1 MKPWIAYAFVAML
14 FAGMTTVIAKQGLAG
29 ISGEL
34 GVVVRSLYVTLFISG
49 FAFLFVA
56 PGEWKTLQNDNLIWL
71 GVSSLTTAI
80 SWIYFYKALK
90 IGDIATVTLID
101 KGSTVVAILLAWL
114 IFKEAITLRIA
125 LGAALIIAGLLVI
138 SRR

>member
-1 MKPWIAYAFVAML
+1 MKPWVGYAFTAML

-34 GVVVRSLYVTLFISG
+34 GVVVRSLYV
-49 FAFLFVA
+49 ALFVGA
-56 PGEWKTLQNDNLIWL
+56 FAVLFVPTGEWQTLQRENLFWL
-71 GVSSLTTAI
+71 GISSFTTAI

-90 IGDIATVTLID
+90 VGDIATVTLID

-114 IFKEAITLRIA
+114 VFKEVITLRIMI
-125 LGAALIIAGLLVI
+125 GAGLIIAGLLVI
-138 SRR
+138 SKK